1 MKIVIITQGSLG
13 DVRPFLALG
22 ISFMKRG
29 YEVLVCA
36 PKNFQKLFIS
46 YGISYQP
53 IGLDFQSISPNN
65 KANASEKKDVFQLL
79 IQSITEQFMVLPEYV
94 KVANLIIG
102 NGFDFAGRSIAEYY
116 KLPYFIIVPMP
127 LAFKSK
133 YHAPMSIPFK
143 RRSFVSNTFL
153 WWIGELASK
162 LMFGKKI
169 NQHRIKLGLSKI
181 DNYVSF
187 MSKNAIMAAD
197 AILAP
202 LPPDC
207 LNIFQTGFLD
217 YEEGIEL
224 DDKLL
229 NFINSGSAPV
239 YIGFGS
245 MTDSKPEKT
254 SKILEELVQHRDI
267 RFVISKGWA
276 NLEVKGDNMNVLFVD
291 HVPHSLL
298 FPKMSI
304 IIHHGGAGT
313 TYMAARAGI
322 PQIII
327 PHDLDQYY
335 WGYRIMDLKIGITPI
350 KRKKLTSDK
359 LLSAIYEIMNDPE
372 YRKNAKEI
380 GAVLNLKNGVEETI
394 NIITEK
400 AQTPNKRS

>member
-22 ISFMKRG
+22 VAFRKRG

-36 PKNFQKLFIS
+36 PSNFQKLFIS
-46 YGISYQP
+46 YGILYQP
-53 IGLDFQSISPNN
+53 IGLDFQSISPNIKTN
-65 KANASEKKDVFQLL
+65 DSEKDNVFQLL
-79 IQSITEQFMVLPEYV
+79 IQSITEQFIVLPEFV
-94 KVANLIIG
+94 KDANLVIG
-102 NGFDFAGRSIAEYY
+102 NGFDFAGRSLAEYY
-116 KLPYFIIVPMP
+116 KIPYFIIVPMP

-143 RRSFVSNTFL
+143 KRSFVSNAFF

-162 LMFGKKI
+162 LVFGKKI
-169 NQHRIKLGLSKI
+169 NQYRLKLGLSKI

-187 MSKNAIMAAD
+187 MSKNAILAAD
-197 AILAP
+197 NILAP

-207 LNIFQTGFLD
+207 INIFQTGFLD

-245 MTDSKPEKT
+245 MTDSEPEKT
-254 SKILEELVQHRDI
+254 SEILQELVQHRDI
-267 RFVISKGWA
+267 RFIISKGWA
-276 NLEVKGDNMNVLFVD
+276 KLEVNGDNINVLFVD
-291 HVPHSLL
+291 HVPHSML
-298 FPKMSI
+298 FPKMAL

-313 TYMAARAGI
+313 TCMAARAGI

-335 WGYRIMDLKIGITPI
+335 WGYRITDLKIGITPI
-350 KRKKLTSDK
+350 NRKKLTSDK
-359 LLSAIYEIMNDPE
+359 LLSAIDKIINDPG

-380 GAVLNLKNGVEETI
+380 GAILNLRNGVEETI

-400 AQTPNKRS
+400 VRTLNTL

>member
-22 ISFMKRG
+22 ISLVKRG
-29 YEVLVCA
+29 EEVLVCA
-36 PKNFQKLFIS
+36 PINFQKLFIS

-65 KANASEKKDVFQLL
+65 KTNDAEKKNVFQLL
-79 IQSITEQFMVLPEYV
+79 IQSITEQFTLLPEYV
-94 KVANLIIG
+94 KDADLIIG
-102 NGFDFAGRSIAEYY
+102 NGFDFAGRSLAEYY

-143 RRSFVSNTFL
+143 KRSIATNTFL

-169 NQHRIKLGLSKI
+169 NQHRLKLGLSKI
-181 DNYVSF
+181 DSYVSF
-187 MSKNAIMAAD
+187 MSKNAILAAD

-207 LNIFQTGFLD
+207 INIFQTGFLD
-217 YEEGIEL
+217 YDEGLEL
-224 DDKLL
+224 DDKVL

-245 MTDSKPEKT
+245 MTDANPEKT
-254 SKILEELVQHRDI
+254 SNLLLELVQHKDI
-267 RFVISKGWA
+267 RFIISKGWA
-276 NLEVKGDNMNVLFVD
+276 NLQVKGDNSNVLFVD
-291 HVPHSLL
+291 HVPHSNL

-304 IIHHGGAGT
+304 IIHHGGSGT
-313 TYMAARAGI
+313 TSMAARSGI
-322 PQIII
+322 SQIII
-327 PHDLDQYY
+327 PHDLDQHY
-335 WGYRIMDLKIGITPI
+335 WGYRIMDLKIGIAPL
-350 KRKKLTSDK
+350 KRKKLSSDK
-359 LLSAIYEIMNDPE
+359 LLSAINEIRNDPE
-372 YRKNAKEI
+372 YAKNAKEI
-380 GAVLNLKNGVEETI
+380 GTVLSLKNGVEETV

-400 AQTPNKRS
+400 ALTPNKRS